1 MSTVTTVGR
10 IFTRLMPSIS
20 HISSSH
26 TVCRCLSQNAQT
38 KPLNNADLILTESC
52 VEHLKKFSKQGE
64 FLRVSVEGG
73 GCSGFS
79 YKFDLDTTK
88 EADDR
93 TFTRDGVEVVTDSDS
108 LDLIKGSKIDYQ
120 TEIIKSAFRVIDNPQ
135 SGTSCSCGVSFSVD
149 L

>member
-1 MSTVTTVGR
+1 MMDIT
-10 IFTRLMPSIS
+10 
-20 HISSSH
+20 
-26 TVCRCLSQNAQT
+26 
-38 KPLNNADLILTESC
+38 LTDSC
-52 VEHLKKFSKQGE
+52 VQHLKKFSKPGE

-79 YKFDLDTTK
+79 YQFELDTIKDT
-88 EADDR
+88 DDI
-93 TFTRDGVEVVTDSDS
+93 TFTKDEVEVVTDPDS

-135 SGTSCSCGVSFSVD
+135 SSTSCSCGVSFSID